1 MNKLIFYNNQRIN
14 IPWEEK
20 QTKKN
25 KYNKEELNVKT
36 IAQSRKIFIKKW
48 VKETGLKCQ
57 NSILTTL
64 LILISK

>member
-48 VKETGLKCQ
+48 VEETGLKCP
-57 NSILTTL
+57 NSILTT
-64 LILISK
+64 